1 MGGFPGAMAALRS
14 GPRRLA
20 HGRARVRPVRRA
32 ADADADVR
40 WLTERGLFDNKG
52 TPVQAHPKYWDT
64 VASLVAVLDVEPVEA
79 ERILAAFTQ
88 FRTNA
93 AGRPYALRDSWR
105 DPLANDQP
113 VGAAKAVVRAIGQ
126 PAATRAMRNHATLLA
141 RRADDIADTT
151 DVLQRAGVTKSTLQR
166 RPALLGYRA
175 DTLRRRMEDTAE
187 LLELPSSVGPRS
199 FSLASY
205 RGDTEK
211 APHRSTTNPASVLN
225 RAVAAGALELGEG
238 RAAARLAYLASV
250 LTCSEDDA
258 RTILRRQPALLV
270 ASEAAIAA
278 RADFLNVEARVA
290 NLAPLVTRFPAL
302 LSYSVAR
309 SLRPKLAFAIDELGY
324 PHGAFAEEVA
334 QFPAFFS
341 YSLDKRLRPRAASLA
356 RARVVLGGHNGGLKL
371 HSWVV
376 PTDAAFERRLAGW
389 ANTM

>member
-1 MGGFPGAMAALRS
+1 MAALRS
-14 GPRRLA
+14 VPRRLA
-20 HGRARVRPVRRA
+20 HARARVRPVRRA

-52 TPVQAHPKYWDT
+52 TPMQAHPKYWDT

-175 DTLRRRMEDTAE
+175 DTLGRRRRPT
-187 LLELPSSVGPRS
+187 
-199 FSLASY
+199 
-205 RGDTEK
+205 
-211 APHRSTTNPASVLN
+211 PAMFQ
-225 RAVAAGALELGEG
+225 AV
-238 RAAARLAYLASV
+238 
-250 LTCSEDDA
+250 
-258 RTILRRQPALLV
+258 LV
-270 ASEAAIAA
+270 ATHSK
-278 RADFLNVEARVA
+278 
-290 NLAPLVTRFPAL
+290 NLAPLTESHRPFPLLPVLNAPL
-302 LSYSVAR
+302 LSYPLQRLEAAGFPEALVVVAGDD
-309 SLRPKLAFAIDELGY
+309 A
-324 PHGAFAEEVA
+324 AEAVA
-334 QFPAFFS
+334 AWVS
-341 YSLDKRLRPRAASLA
+341 EKYA
-356 RARVVLGGHNGGLKL
+356 GGLRVEVVRVPEDYGSADCLRHLLRNSRISHERLTPDAKL
-371 HSWVV
+371 
-376 PTDAAFERRLAGW
+376 R
-389 ANTM
+389 